1 MWRFMRNVGSKALGG
16 AVLGAVILSAAARAE
31 APPHRLMLS
40 GYADGI
46 QGENLMT
53 GRYAVV
59 IQQLAGHG
67 AHFQDDEVS
76 ASTNL
81 CVAYIMTRQLSEA
94 QPTCDEALRDAKL
107 DLSGSTMLSRMAHN
121 EEVAIAYANRAVLRL
136 VEGQQ
141 ASAAQD
147 LASARALAAL

>member
-1 MWRFMRNVGSKALGG
+1 MWTFMRDLGPKALGG
-16 AVLGAVILSAAARAE
+16 AVLGTMILSTAAHAE
-31 APPHRLMLS
+31 APPHQLVLS
-40 GYADGI
+40 GYADGV

-53 GRYAVV
+53 RRYAVV

-81 CVAYIMTRQLSEA
+81 CVAYIMTRHLSEA
-94 QPTCDEALRDAKL
+94 QAACDEALRDAKL
-107 DLSGSTMLSRMAHN
+107 DLSGSTMFSRMAHN

-136 VEGQQ
+136 VEGHE
-141 ASAAQD
+141 ASAAED
-147 LASARALAAL
+147 IASARALAAL